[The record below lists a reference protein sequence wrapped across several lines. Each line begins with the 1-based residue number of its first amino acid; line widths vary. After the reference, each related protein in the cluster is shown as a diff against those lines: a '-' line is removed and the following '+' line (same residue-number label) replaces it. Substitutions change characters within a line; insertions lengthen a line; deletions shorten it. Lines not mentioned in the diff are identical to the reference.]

1 MYQLQQSL
9 PQDLKAIAGCHL
21 QCFPHSFTS
30 KLGIA
35 YATKTFEWFL
45 AGDNRFLF
53 HITDE
58 DEVLGYCGGFI
69 SRFEGDGSTS
79 GMLQFAMKQ
88 AIAGVL
94 RKPWLLFHRE
104 LWPFYPLI
112 FRNIARKISGRNN
125 KNPAAQSPASL
136 PEPFHQRAGL
146 VVIGVHPLHR
156 GKGVFELLMKEFD
169 RQANVKGASSLYLS
183 VKKNN
188 ERAIRAYTKAGWSVM
203 NEHPGSLELGKIL
216 TIKAV

>member
-1 MYQLQQSL
+1 M
-9 PQDLKAIAGCHL
+9 
-21 QCFPHSFTS
+21 
-30 KLGIA
+30 A

-53 HITDE
+53 HITE
-58 DEVLGYCGGFI
+58 EEKVLGYCGGFI

-88 AIAGVL
+88 AMAGVL

-104 LWPFYPLI
+104 LRPYYPLI
-112 FRNIARKISGRNN
+112 FRNIYRKIFRN
-125 KNPAAQSPASL
+125 KRTGPAAISPGQSPAA
-136 PEPFHQRAGL
+136 FHQRAGL
-146 VVIGVHPLHR
+146 VVIGVHPLYR

-169 RQANVKGASSLYLS
+169 RQANIKGASSLYLS

-203 NEHPGSLELGKIL
+203 NEHPGSLELGKIV
-216 TIKAV
+216 TVKAV

>member
-1 MYQLQQSL
+1 MYQLQQSSA
-9 PQDLKAIAGCHL
+9 QELKAIAGCHL

-94 RKPWLLFHRE
+94 RKPWLLFHRGV
-104 LWPFYPLI
+104 WPFYPLI
-112 FRNIARKISGRNN
+112 FKNIYRKIFGKKRTG
-125 KNPAAQSPASL
+125 PAAIEPAQA
-136 PEPFHQRAGL
+136 PQPFHQRAGL

-156 GKGVFELLMKEFD
+156 GKGVFELLMKEFE
-169 RQANVKGASSLYLS
+169 RQASVKGASVLYLS

-188 ERAIRAYTKAGWSVM
+188 GRAIRAYTKAGWSVM
-203 NEHPGSLELGKIL
+203 NQHPGSLELSKTL
-216 TIKAV
+216 TA